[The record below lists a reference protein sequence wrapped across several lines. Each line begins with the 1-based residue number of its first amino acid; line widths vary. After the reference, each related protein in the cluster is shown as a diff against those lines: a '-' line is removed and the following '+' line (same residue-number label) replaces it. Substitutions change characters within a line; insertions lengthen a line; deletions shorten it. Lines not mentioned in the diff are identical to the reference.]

1 MTAKKT
7 AIQTKLS
14 GLKAV
19 LQGKRRLLIVL
30 QDSPDPDALASAA
43 ALKVLV
49 NHLASIPGSITHR
62 GEIGRGENRALAQ
75 YLRLNMHQCDH
86 IEFDRFDLIAMVDTQ
101 PYTGNNGLPEDVL
114 PDIVIDHHPCKRSTY
129 RVPFHDVRGRYGAA
143 STILYEY
150 LQAVEIVPS
159 APLATALFYGI
170 RSDTQDLGRDCI
182 EADIRA
188 GQALFILANKRA
200 LSEIQRGHVQRSY
213 YHFLARALANTQV
226 FKNAAVSSLGDLN
239 HADMISEVADLL
251 LRDDDISAVMCFG
264 FCDAQLCI
272 SIRTRDPERRSDQL
286 ILRIVSQLG
295 TGGGHPNYA
304 GGQIPLATPE
314 KREALEAQVTRRF
327 LKALKL
333 ESVTGVRDRQEITWT
348 YSLGLYQ

>member
-1 MTAKKT
+1 MTTKNRTIKK
-7 AIQTKLS
+7 KLS
-14 GLKAV
+14 ALKAV
-19 LQGKRRLLIVL
+19 LKDKRRLLIVL

-43 ALKVLV
+43 ALKTLV
-49 NHLASIPGSITHR
+49 HNLAGIPGAITHR

-114 PDIVIDHHPCKRSTY
+114 PDVVIDHHPCKRSTY

-150 LQAVEIVPS
+150 LQAAGIVPQP
-159 APLATALFYGI
+159 PLATALFYGI

-200 LSEIQRGHVQRSY
+200 LSVIQRGHVRRSY
-213 YHFLARALANTQV
+213 YHLLARALANTQV
-226 FKNAAVSSLGDLN
+226 YGDAAVSNLGNLD

-251 LRDDDISAVMCFG
+251 LRDDNISAVMCFG
-264 FCDAQLCI
+264 LCEGQLRI

-286 ILRIVSQLG
+286 IHRIVSRLG

-304 GGQIPLATPE
+304 GGQIPVPSPE
-314 KREALEAQVTRRF
+314 KSATREAQITRRF

-333 ESVTGVRDRQEITWT
+333 ESSKGE
-348 YSLGLYQ
+348 SLIKNGES

>member
-1 MTAKKT
+1 MTAKRK
-7 AIQTKLS
+7 AIHKKLS
-14 GLKAV
+14 GLKAA
-19 LQGKRRLLIVL
+19 LEGKCRLLIVL

-49 NHLASIPGSITHR
+49 NHLANIPGSITHR

-75 YLRLNMHQCDH
+75 YLRLNMHQCEH

-101 PYTGNNGLPEDVL
+101 PYTGNNGLPEHVL
-114 PDIVIDHHPCKRSTY
+114 PDIVIDHHPCKRTTY

-150 LQAVEIVPS
+150 LEAAGIVP
-159 APLATALFYGI
+159 PVPVATGLLYGI

-182 EADIRA
+182 EADIQA
-188 GQALFILANKRA
+188 GQALFMLANKRA

-213 YHFLARALANTQV
+213 YQLLARALGNTQV
-226 FKNAAVSSLGDLN
+226 FKDAAVSSLGDLH

-264 FCDAQLCI
+264 LCDDQLCI
-272 SIRTRDPERRSDQL
+272 SIRTRDPARRSDHL
-286 ILRIVSQLG
+286 IRRVVSRLG

-304 GGQIPLATPE
+304 GGQIPVTTPQRRKAVE
-314 KREALEAQVTRRF
+314 SQVTRRF

-333 ESVTGVRDRQEITWT
+333 ESVSGV
-348 YSLGLYQ
+348 SLLHHSE

>member
-1 MTAKKT
+1 VVTTKNKT
-7 AIQTKLS
+7 RPKKLS

-19 LQGKRRLLIVL
+19 LKGKRRLLIVL

-43 ALKVLV
+43 ALKALV
-49 NHLASIPGSITHR
+49 HHLVKIPGSITHR

-114 PDIVIDHHPCKRSTY
+114 PHIVIDHHPCKRSTY

-150 LQAVEIVPS
+150 LQAAGIVPLP
-159 APLATALFYGI
+159 PLATALFYGI

-188 GQALFILANKRA
+188 GQALYILANKRA
-200 LSEIQRGHVQRSY
+200 LSEIQRGHVRRSY
-213 YHFLARALANTQV
+213 YHLLARALANTQV
-226 FKNAAVSSLGDLN
+226 FKDAAVSNLGDLN

-264 FCDAQLCI
+264 LCDGQLCI

-286 ILRIVSQLG
+286 INRIVSRLG

-304 GGQIPLATPE
+304 GGQIPVPNPE
-314 KREALEAQVTRRF
+314 KREAREAQVTRRF

-333 ESVTGVRDRQEITWT
+333 ESISGV
-348 YSLGLYQ
+348 SLIHNGES

>member
-1 MTAKKT
+1 LAANLKGTRK
-7 AIQTKLS
+7 KLS

-19 LQGKRRLLIVL
+19 LKGKRRLLIVL

-49 NHLASIPGSITHR
+49 HHLVGIPGSITHR
-62 GEIGRGENRALAQ
+62 GKIGRGENRALAQ

-101 PYTGNNGLPEDVL
+101 PYTGNNGLPEHVV
-114 PDIVIDHHPCKRSTY
+114 PDIVIDHHPCKRTTY
-129 RVPFHDVRGRYGAA
+129 RAPFHDVRGRYGAA

-150 LQAVEIVPS
+150 LQAAGVVPF

-188 GQALFILANKRA
+188 GQDLFILANKRA
-200 LSEIQRGHVQRSY
+200 LSDIQRGHVQRSY
-213 YHFLARALANTQV
+213 YQLLARALANTQV
-226 FKNAAVSSLGDLN
+226 YEDAAVSSLGDLG

-251 LRDDDISAVMCFG
+251 LRDDVISAVMCFG
-264 FCDAQLCI
+264 FCDNQLCI
-272 SIRTRDPERRSDQL
+272 SIRTRDPERRSDHL
-286 ILRIVSQLG
+286 IHRVVSRLG

-304 GGQIPLATPE
+304 GGQVPVKNPE
-314 KREALEAQVTRRF
+314 RREALQTQVTRRF

-333 ESVTGVRDRQEITWT
+333 DARAGAGLLDPNGVD
-348 YSLGLYQ
+348 